1 MLFQHIAKFKEAL
14 IFLVHCIF
22 LFIIMISLVEFTEQS
37 FGFSVPHSLEFEAT
51 TSSSLIVRPAVSRVL
66 APLKGGLK
74 HRDWAGLTEYT
85 SPLGFAL
92 SYVFDKQS
100 GSPCYCDLQM
110 P

>member
-1 MLFQHIAKFKEAL
+1 MLFQHLAKFIEAL
-14 IFLVHCIF
+14 IFIFGSISTF
-22 LFIIMISLVEFTEQS
+22 LFYLYDKLSGIS
-37 FGFSVPHSLEFEAT
+37 T
-51 TSSSLIVRPAVSRVL
+51 TSLSLIVRPAVSRVL